1 MLLAEHLAAN
11 SADTKHCYT
20 SPFNFGPYLESNR
33 PVRELVEEVLKFWPG
48 NWQDLSDVSAPHESG
63 RLHLQIDKARHE
75 LGWRPRWDFACT
87 VARTVSWYKAF
98 QNGASAFDCCISDLR
113 LIRRRTLMSAELI
126 TPINGVFELT
136 SSPHVDS
143 RGAFFNIYRAQDES
157 QEFLGLPWHFPS

>member
-1 MLLAEHLAAN
+1 MLLADILQPIV
-11 SADTKHCYT
+11 DTKHCYT

-98 QNGASAFDCCISDLR
+98 QNGASAFDCCISDLEAYQEEN
-113 LIRRRTLMSAELI
+113 S
-126 TPINGVFELT
+126 
-136 SSPHVDS
+136 HVC
-143 RGAFFNIYRAQDES
+143 
-157 QEFLGLPWHFPS
+157 